1 MSDSEL
7 TAEAV
12 ERLLQARW
20 PETRIEPSLVRM
32 QSLMDLMDAPQS
44 RYPVIHITGTNGK
57 SSVARMID
65 QLLRAL
71 GLRTGR
77 FTSPHLE
84 SSRERICLNG
94 EPISEQRYVETYQE
108 IEPYLQL
115 VDAGHGIP
123 DDAQQV
129 PVSYFETMTAMAYA
143 AFADAPVDVA
153 IVEVGMG
160 GAWDAT
166 NVADG
171 RIAVITPIGIEHAK
185 YLGDTI
191 EQIAR
196 EKSGIIKPESTAI
209 LAAQTQEAA
218 EVLLSRCVEVGA
230 VAAREGIEFGVV
242 DRQVAVGGRMLSIQ
256 GLAAR
261 YDELLLHLWGEHQAS
276 NAACAL
282 AAVEAFFGA
291 ESSQTLSEDV
301 VREAFFEMTSPG
313 RLEIVRTSPTTVID
327 ATHNPAGMKAT
338 VQTLQESFDFSRL
351 IGVFAASSDKDI
363 AGMIEQLEPVLDEIV
378 ITRNNSTRSHDIDAT
393 ARIAV
398 EYFGADRVV
407 VEPDLPNAIDAAVT
421 LAEEGEHFAGVGVL
435 VTGSVYTAGD
445 ARKLFNP
452 DRKKPWEKA

>member
-1 MSDSEL
+1 MTGPEA
-7 TAEAV
+7 TAEEV

-32 QSLMDLMDAPQS
+32 QALMQLMDDPQS
-44 RYPVIHITGTNGK
+44 RYPVVHITGTNGK
-57 SSVARMID
+57 SSTARMVD
-65 QLLRAL
+65 ELFRAL

-94 EPISEQRYVETYQE
+94 EPITEERYVATFAE
-108 IEPYLQL
+108 IEPYLKM
-115 VDAGHGIP
+115 VDDGFGVP
-123 DDAQQV
+123 EDAQHV

-160 GAWDAT
+160 GTWDAT

-191 EQIAR
+191 AQIAG
-196 EKSGIIKPESTAI
+196 EKAGIIKPGATAI
-209 LAAQTQEAA
+209 LAAQEQEAA
-218 EVLLSRCVEVGA
+218 EVLLARCAEVGA
-230 VAAREGIEFGVV
+230 VAAREGVEFGVV
-242 DRQVAVGGRMLSIQ
+242 DRQVAVGGQMLSVQ
-256 GLAAR
+256 GLDAR

-282 AAVEAFFGA
+282 AAVEAFFGT
-291 ESSQTLSEDV
+291 ESTQVMSEDV

-313 RLEIVRTSPTTVID
+313 RLEVVRTSPTTLVD
-327 ATHNPAGMKAT
+327 ATHNPAGMRAT
-338 VQTLQESFDFSRL
+338 VRTLQESFDFSRL
-351 IGVFAASSDKDI
+351 IGVFAAASDKDI
-363 AGMIEQLEPVLDEIV
+363 AGMLELLEPVLDEVV
-378 ITRNNSTRSHDIDAT
+378 ITRNNSSRSDDIDGT

-407 VEPDLPNAIDAAVT
+407 VEPDLPEAINTAVT
-421 LAEEGEHFAGVGVL
+421 IAEEGEHFAGVGVL

-452 DRKKPWEKA
+452 DRKKPWEKS

>member
-1 MSDSEL
+1 MSEPL
-7 TAEAV
+7 TAAAV
-12 ERLLQARW
+12 ESLLQARW

-32 QSLMDLMDAPQS
+32 QALMDLMDDPQK
-44 RYPVIHITGTNGK
+44 RYPVVHITGTNGK
-57 SSVARMID
+57 SSTARMID
-65 QLLRAL
+65 ELFRAL

-94 EPISEQRYVETYQE
+94 EPITEQRYIDVYAEL
-108 IEPYLQL
+108 EPYLRL

-123 DDAQQV
+123 EDAQQV
-129 PVSYFETMTAMAYA
+129 PVSYFEAMTAMAYA

-160 GAWDAT
+160 GRWDAT

-171 RIAVITPIGIEHAK
+171 RIAVVTPIAVEHAK
-185 YLGDTI
+185 YLGDT
-191 EQIAR
+191 EELIAQ
-196 EKSGIIKPESTAI
+196 EKSGIIKEGATAI
-209 LAAQTQEAA
+209 LAAQTQEVA
-218 EVLLSRCVEVGA
+218 EVLLTRCAAIGA
-230 VAAREGIEFGVV
+230 IAAREGVEFGVV
-242 DRQVAVGGRMLSIQ
+242 DRQIAVGGQMLSIQ

-261 YDELLLHLWGEHQAS
+261 YDELVLHLWGQHQAS

-282 AAVEAFFGA
+282 AAVEAFFGHDS
-291 ESSQTLSEDV
+291 EQTLNEDV

-313 RLEIVRTSPTTVID
+313 RLEIVRTSPTTIVD
-327 ATHNPAGMKAT
+327 ASHNPAGMKAT

-363 AGMIEQLEPVLDEIV
+363 AAMLELLEPVLDEIV
-378 ITRNNSTRSHDIDAT
+378 ITTNNSIRSHGVDET
-393 ARIAV
+393 AALAV
-398 EYFGADRVV
+398 EYFGSDRVV
-407 VEPDLPNAIDAAVT
+407 VELELPEAIDTAVG
-421 LAEEGEHFAGVGVL
+421 LAEEGEHFAGVGVI

-452 DRKKPWEKA
+452 DRKKPWEK

>member
-1 MSDSEL
+1 MTEPL
-7 TAEAV
+7 TAQAV
-12 ERLLQARW
+12 EALLQGRW

-32 QSLMDLMDAPQS
+32 NALMDLMDQPQA
-44 RYPVIHITGTNGK
+44 RYPVVHITGSNGK
-57 SSVARMID
+57 SSTARMID
-65 QLLRAL
+65 DLFRAF

-77 FTSPHLE
+77 FTSPHLQ

-94 EPISEQRYVETYQE
+94 EPITEQRYVDVYAE

-115 VDAGHGIP
+115 VDTGHGVP
-123 DDAQQV
+123 EDAEQV
-129 PVSYFETMTAMAYA
+129 TVSYFEAMTAMAYA

-171 RIAVITPIGIEHAK
+171 RIAVVTPIAIEHAK
-185 YLGDTI
+185 YLGDTPV
-191 EQIAR
+191 QIAE
-196 EKSGIIKPESTAI
+196 EKSGIIKEGATAI
-209 LAAQTQEAA
+209 LAAQAQDVA
-218 EVLLSRCVEVGA
+218 EVLLTRCATVGA
-230 VAAREGIEFGVV
+230 VAAREGVEFGVV
-242 DRQVAVGGRMLSIQ
+242 DRQVAVGGQMLSIQ

-282 AAVEAFFGA
+282 AAIEAFFGHD
-291 ESSQTLSEDV
+291 SPQTLDEEI
-301 VREAFFEMTSPG
+301 VREAFAEMTSPG
-313 RLEIVRTSPTTVID
+313 RLEVVRTSPTTIVD
-327 ATHNPAGMKAT
+327 ASHNPAGMQVT

-351 IGVFAASSDKDI
+351 IGVFAASADKDI
-363 AGMIEQLEPVLDEIV
+363 AAMLELLEPVLDEIV
-378 ITRNNSTRSHDIDAT
+378 ITTNNSSRSHGIDET
-393 ARIAV
+393 AALAV

-407 VEPDLPNAIDAAVT
+407 VEPGMPEALDTAVG
-421 LAEEGEHFAGVGVL
+421 LAEEGEHFAGVGVI

-452 DRKKPWEKA
+452 DRKKPWEK